1 MRAAVIAVGDDAV
14 MSTNAEDLP
23 GGTDSVAPPTA
34 PPVTPKAPPTT
45 PPTVTRRK
53 SISSRAGYAWT
64 GLVAGA
70 LILVI
75 LLIFILQNLQT
86 IRLSLF
92 FWEFNLPV
100 GVAVLLSVIAGA
112 LVMALVGGVRIIQLR
127 RAAKH

>member
-1 MRAAVIAVGDDAV
+1 

-23 GGTDSVAPPTA
+23 GGADSVE
-34 PPVTPKAPPTT
+34 PPVAPSVPPST
-45 PPTVTRRK
+45 PPPVTRRK
-53 SISSRAGYAWT
+53 SISSRTGYAWT

-70 LILVI
+70 LILVV
-75 LLIFILQNLQT
+75 LLIFILQNLQD

-100 GVAVLLSVIAGA
+100 GVAILLSVIAGA